1 MSTGCNVKID
11 KQKSLWNR
19 VGWPEGGSSCAL
31 QQKQSPAGRRKTS
44 FLARAQPVKSLDS
57 LFTMALPISF
67 FSQKKKCFSSLAV
80 RDSIWL
86 AMVANPSLQLS
97 TDLVYTQLC
106 WRSIWQCVLV
116 EHFDGLYRNQRPP
129 SPSSFGASEQI
140 CALPTIEPIVVHCF
154 SHQPSTL
161 KVFLSPWSNLSVFEA
176 I

>member
-1 MSTGCNVKID
+1 M
-11 KQKSLWNR
+11 
-19 VGWPEGGSSCAL
+19 
-31 QQKQSPAGRRKTS
+31 KQSRVTRRGKLLCSATKAEPS
-44 FLARAQPVKSLDS
+44 RKKEDIFLSKGSASEKPGLCLLWPSQFPFSLK
-57 LFTMALPISF
+57 
-67 FSQKKKCFSSLAV
+67 KKKCFSSLAV

-161 KVFLSPWSNLSVFEA
+161 KVFLSL
-176 I
+176 